1 MIYHCTDYYRSHANL
16 VPTGDAELDALAK
29 EKIRAELARLERN
42 QDRRLAREKL
52 KARTALAQSS
62 AASPSADAANSPAP
76 SDIEGADPS
85 PEKPGKAGPGK
96 GRTKDGTARKCA
108 NCGQVG
114 HIKTN
119 RKLVKSKFLCR
130 CEKPDFGLASEEPA
144 AAAGQQKKPAGGRR
158 RGAGAGSSQ
167 VHFEGLGDRPSA
179 FTGAAFA
186 TGRLGL

>member
-1 MIYHCTDYYRSHANL
+1 M
-16 VPTGDAELDALAK
+16 PTGDAELDALAK

-62 AASPSADAANSPAP
+62 AASPAADAVNSPAP

-130 CEKPDFGLASEEPA
+130 CEKPDFGLASEKSEDPA
-144 AAAGQQKKPAGGRR
+144 AAAGQSKPAGRRR
-158 RGAGAGSSQ
+158 RGAGMGGSQ
-167 VHFEGLGDRPSA
+167 VHFEGLGDEFPAS
-179 FTGAAFA
+179 TGAAFA